1 MNPIKLHHGPNRH
14 KIYFIIALF
23 CTSTQYNTLFFTHAF
38 NNDNSLSSST
48 STLTIKNMT
57 KKTAN
62 LPSSRSSSSSS
73 SSSSSAEQIVMQM
86 SSGGFFDNFNLFGS
100 GGASNNN
107 NDDGDN
113 DDKKQENANKPR
125 SNKYFDNQQYQGTNV
140 IDENYP
146 GNTLIF
152 RIKGMS

>member
-1 MNPIKLHHGPNRH
+1 
-14 KIYFIIALF
+14 
-23 CTSTQYNTLFFTHAF
+23 
-38 NNDNSLSSST
+38 
-48 STLTIKNMT
+48 
-57 KKTAN
+57 
-62 LPSSRSSSSSS
+62 
-73 SSSSSAEQIVMQM
+73 M